1 MPSTP
6 RKSRRTPDPAAP
18 AKPTAIRVL
27 RQFRIVFNA
36 IKAHFQQVEKRAGV
50 GGAHVWALSVVRQQP
65 GIGVGELARRLD
77 IHQSTAS
84 NLVRSLVERGLLAAE
99 RGEVDRR
106 AVQLRVL
113 PEGSKVLRKVPAPFS
128 GLLPEALSTLD
139 DAVLERMA
147 RDLEALIS
155 QLQAVDTRAARKP
168 LAHM

>member
-6 RKSRRTPDPAAP
+6 RKGRRTPDTTAP

-77 IHQSTAS
+77 IHPSTAS

-99 RGEVDRR
+99 RGDADRR
-106 AVQLRVL
+106 AEQLRVL

-128 GLLPEALSTLD
+128 GLLPEALSNLD

-147 RDLEALIS
+147 RDLDALIS

-168 LAHM
+168 LAQM